1 MDNVFNQEVNEQYV
15 LFQIKSEKLIKI
27 VIVKNGCLRLLL
39 NSLKKCTIDTWS
51 NTGELQC
58 I

>member
-39 NSLKKCTIDTWS
+39 NSLKKCTIDT
-51 NTGELQC
+51 
-58 I
+58 